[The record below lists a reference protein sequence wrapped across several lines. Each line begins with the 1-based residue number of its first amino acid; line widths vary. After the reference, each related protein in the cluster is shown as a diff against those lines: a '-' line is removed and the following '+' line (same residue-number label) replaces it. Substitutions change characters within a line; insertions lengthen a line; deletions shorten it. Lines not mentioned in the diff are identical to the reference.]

1 MFLQHHLIRYKTKLL
16 LEAIVLATL
25 PAACKPQRQS
35 KANLYNC
42 FHFYIQ
48 IFESKYLILL
58 FY

>member
-1 MFLQHHLIRYKTKLL
+1 MFLQHHLMKYKTKLL

-25 PAACKPQRQS
+25 PAACEPQRQS
-35 KANLYNC
+35 KTNLHHC
-42 FHFYIQ
+42 FNFYIQ